1 MTRKTGAAHSHLCSV
16 SHVNI
21 MDDNHTTC
29 YIIAENILSFIV
41 SGVENID

>member
-1 MTRKTGAAHSHLCSV
+1 MTRKTGAAHSHLRSV

-29 YIIAENILSFIV
+29 FIMAENMLYHLCLWR
-41 SGVENID
+41 GK